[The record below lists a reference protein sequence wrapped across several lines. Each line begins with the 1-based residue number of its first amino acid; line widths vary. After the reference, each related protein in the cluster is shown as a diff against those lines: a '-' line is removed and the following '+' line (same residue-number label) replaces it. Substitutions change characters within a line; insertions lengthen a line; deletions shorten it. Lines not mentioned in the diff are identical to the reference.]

1 MARIIDVVDHTNVG
15 DEELVW
21 REPQRGSGDLRFG
34 SQVIV
39 GESQAAV
46 FVRGGQALDVLG
58 PGRHT
63 LSTANLP
70 ILSSVIGLA
79 TSGRT
84 PFTADIYFV
93 NLKDLPQVGWG
104 TNPPIVLE
112 TPGYGRGVAL
122 LITHGVI
129 DIGVNDALMFVK
141 QYGVGKPSLH
151 LSHIKERIQSMLL
164 GEIASILSNS
174 GAKSIMDANKL
185 LGDLEGAALTMLNDK
200 FEALGMRIKAFE
212 AKPFTAKNATLEELA
227 NYVSDEALQRIERM
241 ERLNI
246 ARDAANNEGL
256 AGGLVGAGVG
266 MGVGNQI
273 GAAMGG
279 MGGVDPNVAM
289 MQQQMQQ
296 QQQMM
301 MQMMQNMQNQ
311 GAPAQPPAA
320 PPAPQAA
327 APSGQPQTKA
337 DVQSILDD
345 LDMKLMNSEISE
357 AIYTRMYEKWEA
369 RMAEMD

>member
-70 ILSSVIGLA
+70 ILSSVIGMA

-84 PFTADIYFV
+84 PFTADVYFV
-93 NLKDLPQVGWG
+93 NMKDMPQVGWG

-129 DIGVNDALMFVK
+129 DIGVSDPLMFIK

-164 GEIASILSNS
+164 GEIAELLSNS

-212 AKPFTAKNATLEELA
+212 AKPFTAKNATLDELA

-256 AGGLVGAGVG
+256 AGGLAGAGVG
-266 MGVGNQI
+266 FGVGNQI

-279 MGGVDPNVAM
+279 QMGMQDPNMQA
-289 MQQQMQQ
+289 MQQQLQQ
-296 QQQMM
+296 QQMMM
-301 MQMMQNMQNQ
+301 MQMMQNMQGGN
-311 GAPAQPPAA
+311 APAQPPA
-320 PPAPQAA
+320 QAA
-327 APSGQPQTKA
+327 PAASSSPQTKG
-337 DVQSILDD
+337 DVQAILDD
-345 LDMKLMNSEISE
+345 LDMKLMNGELSE
-357 AIYTRMYEKWEA
+357 AIYTKMYQKWEA
-369 RMAEMD
+369 RMADMPD